1 MDTII
6 PFNEIVSGTTVR
18 FAAHHQSA
26 GIDILPSEA
35 SEKRTTI
42 SSDVRLELKRMLV
55 LVTGCNCW

>member
-1 MDTII
+1 
-6 PFNEIVSGTTVR
+6 VRLTT
-18 FAAHHQSA
+18 HSQST